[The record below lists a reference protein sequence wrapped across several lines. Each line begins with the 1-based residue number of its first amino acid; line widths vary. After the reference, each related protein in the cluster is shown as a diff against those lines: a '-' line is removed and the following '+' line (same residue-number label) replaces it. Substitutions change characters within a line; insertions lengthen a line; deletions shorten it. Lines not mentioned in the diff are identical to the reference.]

1 MTFEKVEG
9 VIRVGRLKQFSSFYL
24 KKMHS
29 KREIGQQIQRK
40 CINK

>member
-1 MTFEKVEG
+1 MTFKKVEG
-9 VIRVGRLKQFSSFYL
+9 GIKVGSLKQFSSFYL
-24 KKMHS
+24 KKMHA